1 MEGSNP
7 KRGGDSSKLPIT
19 LLHLPTGAQL
29 SKTASFCHPLS
40 IAWETANSANLLS
53 LILAATRGRGM
64 ES

>member
-29 SKTASFCHPLS
+29 GKTASLCHPLS
-40 IAWETANSANLLS
+40 VAWDTANSANLSLS
-53 LILAATRGRGM
+53 FLQPHEGRGM